1 MPRGCKIRRYFH
13 GIGRR
18 SRQRAHHNSDS
29 FWSNFLWSNFFWANR
44 GSRFRHMSNREVP
57 QAALDPVARHSVPDS
72 ATDDEANTRTGAPK
86 IIPIRRILVRRIV
99 VRNPRGMNDKR
110 GPTRANPAPSRALK
124 VLRPAHPQQSRQHW
138 IFEPSGGQSG
148 AALATPGR
156 NDRAAGAGPH
166 PQAESMGTAAT
177 PITRLERALGHGK
190 TPKPSEWSTIQVRC
204 SHGTHRRRGEQVAAA
219 AMEATF

>member
-1 MPRGCKIRRYFH
+1 
-13 GIGRR
+13 
-18 SRQRAHHNSDS
+18 
-29 FWSNFLWSNFFWANR
+29 
-44 GSRFRHMSNREVP
+44 
-57 QAALDPVARHSVPDS
+57 
-72 ATDDEANTRTGAPK
+72 
-86 IIPIRRILVRRIV
+86 
-99 VRNPRGMNDKR
+99 MNDER

-124 VLRPAHPQQSRQHW
+124 VLRPAHPQRSRQHW

-177 PITRLERALGHGK
+177 PITRLERALAHGK

>member
-1 MPRGCKIRRYFH
+1 MPRGAKIRRYFH
-13 GIGRR
+13 RIGRR
-18 SRQRAHHNSDS
+18 SRQRAHHNS
-29 FWSNFLWSNFFWANR
+29 NFLWANFLWANFSWASR
-44 GSRFRHMSNREVP
+44 GSRFRHMSNCEVP
-57 QAALDPVARHSVPDS
+57 QAAPDPVARHSVPDS
-72 ATDDEANTRTGAPK
+72 ATDDEANARTGAPK
-86 IIPIRRILVRRIV
+86 ISPIQRTLVRRIV
-99 VRNPRGMNDKR
+99 VRNTGGMNDER

-124 VLRPAHPQQSRQHW
+124 VLRPAHPQRSRQHW

-177 PITRLERALGHGK
+177 PITRLERALAHGK